1 MAAIAQRTSAGRQI
15 AEERELRELYTIIKF
30 LHYKWRVIIFLIV
43 DCEKLK
49 MHILNAGT
57 AMEKTDKIVNLL
69 ARLIKKS
76 REKPDIIYHCQ
87 KRKKGH
93 YYRLYGQ
100 IKRK

>member
-1 MAAIAQRTSAGRQI
+1 
-15 AEERELRELYTIIKF
+15 
-30 LHYKWRVIIFLIV
+30 
-43 DCEKLK
+43 